1 MRKLVGFAPK
11 RTSSRSIN
19 MASLPNTDELMIV
32 SSTGYSY
39 AKHWH
44 TKHVLWD
51 YGGCEKLS
59 KCWQLVSLSQFKP
72 FWDSLIKK
80 NRVKTIY
87 LYFSELRLM
96 TNTLVVPKKHHYIKI
111 FSKSLLKE
119 NEMVPKL
126 RFT

>member
-1 MRKLVGFAPK
+1 
-11 RTSSRSIN
+11 

-80 NRVKTIY
+80 KQSEDNLPIFFWITINDKY
-87 LYFSELRLM
+87 SSSYEE
-96 TNTLVVPKKHHYIKI
+96 T
-111 FSKSLLKE
+111 SLH
-119 NEMVPKL
+119 
-126 RFT
+126 